1 MSTDN
6 GIIMARHRLIK
17 AAKALRDKG
26 VPPPATEPSAQKVRS
41 ASVVL
46 PVSVAFKDAATDVLL
61 AREGVA
67 QSSV

>member
-1 MSTDN
+1 M
-6 GIIMARHRLIK
+6 K

-26 VPPPATEPSAQKVRS
+26 VPPPAIGVDAQKVRS

-46 PVSVAFKDAATDVLL
+46 PVGVAFKEAVKDVLN

-67 QSSV
+67 QASV